1 MQKLWSFMFFFQ
13 KYKYFK
19 ESLHYQ
25 STLYA
30 KYNYI
35 TCVYQNFV
43 IFFKKILV
51 IDKITFV
58 NTSKKK

>member
-1 MQKLWSFMFFFQ
+1 MFFFQ